1 MNEEG
6 QVWLMA
12 RRKRTPNLIA
22 FIAIGAALVAVGV
35 STDSNGLLV
44 AGVLFVV
51 MGAASVVKDKRERKA
66 NNSDDQQQQD

>member
-1 MNEEG
+1 MTKKK
-6 QVWLMA
+6 
-12 RRKRTPNLIA
+12 RKPNLIA

>member
-1 MNEEG
+1 M
-6 QVWLMA
+6 V

-35 STDSNGLLV
+35 STDNNGLLV

-51 MGAASVVKDKRERKA
+51 VGVATVVKAKQERKA

>member
-1 MNEEG
+1 
-6 QVWLMA
+6 MA

-35 STDSNGLLV
+35 STESNGLLV

-51 MGAASVVKDKRERKA
+51 VGVATLVKVKQERGA